1 MGSLY
6 LFKYFKI
13 YFWLL
18 RATREILVSQP
29 RIELMPPAVEAQ
41 SLNYWTIRE
50 VSIYFLIKFLYYF
63 KG

>member
-18 RATREILVSQP
+18 RETHEILVPQP
-29 RIELMPPAVEAQ
+29 GIELMPPAVETQ

-50 VSIYFLIKFLYYF
+50 VSTHFLIKFLYYF